1 MRSRRKYGHWLNGN
15 QRMSDDIEELLVIAD
30 MIIEQTK
37 ASLGDNADDP
47 VMLLG
52 GCIDALYSML
62 DDLKLSDEQV
72 DGVVEALQ
80 IKLGLTDEDIDE
92 APEVGA
98 LTDDEMEELTRAN
111 EEEAFEPSNY
121 DQLMLIEYITSNP
134 ELWVMSA
141 PILKA
146 EYFDPENRP
155 TIKFVQKYWNDYA
168 ALPSKQ
174 VIRGST
180 GMKMT
185 TPDDAMEEHLV
196 DHIAQQ
202 IETFC
207 RSEATHN
214 MLNEAADELAKHD
227 HRLPP
232 EITNAIYKSMEEI
245 TRISLSRDL
254 GFEVHESANK
264 ILTKAKDNVG
274 ISTGLSLL
282 DRALDGGVTRP
293 SFNIVS
299 GASGDGKSIW
309 LQNMAANYS
318 VMGHNVLFYTLELE
332 PEIIEQRF
340 AAIIGGVDI
349 RTVFGDIGLAS
360 RKLKMAGKGNGR
372 IFVKKFS
379 MTGTTMADVAAH
391 YNDISLKENMKF
403 GVVCIDYI
411 DVMYPIENIDKGNI
425 HLKDKYVSLE
435 MNQFFHQNNIIGWS
449 ASQQIKGA
457 QDEKG
462 ARQSGVSGGTDKVN
476 TSDNLFI
483 LKRTDEN
490 RNEQILWVH
499 IKKARSSGG
508 INSQIPIHWDDPGT
522 LRQTDGDLELFEE
535 ANPFLVGKRTKD
547 IIMSADEESILT
559 NDAIFN
565 ESALQTPK
573 RGDKKSQRV
582 KKANS
587 TADNLRS
594 AIQAKHTDKKV
605 GDKI

>member
-1 MRSRRKYGHWLNGN
+1 
-15 QRMSDDIEELLVIAD
+15 MSDEIEQLIEIAD
-30 MIIEQTK
+30 LIIAEAKKSIGDQT
-37 ASLGDNADDP
+37 DDP
-47 VMLLG
+47 MVLLG
-52 GCIDALYSML
+52 AAVDTLNVMV
-62 DDLKLSDEQV
+62 DDLGITDEQV
-72 DGVVEALQ
+72 DAVIETIQLKV
-80 IKLGLTDEDIDE
+80 GLSDEDIED
-92 APEVGA
+92 APEAGA
-98 LTDDEMEELTRAN
+98 LTEEEMHMMTVES

-121 DQLMLIEYITSNP
+121 SQFMLIEYITSNP
-134 ELWVMSA
+134 ELWVMAA

-155 TIKFVQKYWNDYA
+155 TIKFVQKYWNDYS

-180 GMKMT
+180 GVKLT
-185 TPDDAMEEHLV
+185 TPEDAMQSHVV

-202 IETFC
+202 LETFC
-207 RSEATHN
+207 RSEALHN
-214 MLNEAADELAKHD
+214 KLNEAADALAQNN
-227 HRLPP
+227 HRLPS
-232 EITNAIYKSMEEI
+232 EVINSIYKDMEEI

-254 GFEVHESANK
+254 GFEVHDSASK

-274 ISTGLSLL
+274 ISTGLKLL
-282 DRALDGGVTRP
+282 DKALDGGVTRP

-318 VMGHNVLFYTLELE
+318 EMGHNVLFYTLELE

-360 RKLKMAGKGNGR
+360 RKLKMAGKGKGK
-372 IFVKKFS
+372 IYVKKFP
-379 MTGTTMADVAAH
+379 MTGTTMADIASH
-391 YNDISLKENMKF
+391 YNDISLKEGIKF

-411 DVMYPIENIDKGNI
+411 DVMYPIENVDKGNI

-435 MNQFFHQNNIIGWS
+435 MNQFFHQNGIIGWS

-476 TSDNLFI
+476 TSDNLII

-490 RNEQILWVH
+490 RGEQLLWLH

-508 INSQIPIHWDDPGT
+508 INAQIPVHWDDPGT
-522 LRQTDGDLELFEE
+522 LRQSDGDYDLFEE
-535 ANPFLVGKRTKD
+535 ANPFLAGKKTKD
-547 IIMSADEESILT
+547 AATSVDEESILT

-573 RGDKKSQRV
+573 RGGAKKSERV
-582 KKANS
+582 KQAKS

>member
-1 MRSRRKYGHWLNGN
+1 
-15 QRMSDDIEELLVIAD
+15 MSDDIEKLITVIAD
-30 MIIEQTK
+30 MIIEQTTG
-37 ASLGDNADDP
+37 SLGDIADDP
-47 VMLLG
+47 VALLG
-52 GCIDALYSML
+52 GCLDELYSVQADL
-62 DDLKLSDEQV
+62 GITDDQA
-72 DGVVEALQ
+72 DGVVEVLQ
-80 IKLGLTDEDIDE
+80 VKVGLTDEEIDK
-92 APEVGA
+92 PEEGA
-98 LTDDEMEELTRAN
+98 LTDEEMHMMTVES
-111 EEEAFEPSNY
+111 EEEDFEPSNY
-121 DQLMLIEYITSNP
+121 DQFMLIEYITSNP

-141 PILKA
+141 PIIKP

-155 TIKFVQKYWNDYA
+155 VIKFVQKYWNDYS

-174 VIRGST
+174 IIRGAT
-180 GMKMT
+180 GVKLT
-185 TPDDAMEEHLV
+185 TPEDAMASHVV
-196 DHIAQQ
+196 DHLAGE

-207 RSEATHN
+207 RSEALHSK
-214 MLNEAADELAKHD
+214 LNEAADALAQHN
-227 HRLPP
+227 HRLPT
-232 EITNAIYKSMEEI
+232 EVINSIYKDMEEI

-254 GFEVHESANK
+254 GFEVHESASK

-274 ISTGLSLL
+274 ISTGLKLL
-282 DRALDGGVTRP
+282 DKALDGGVTRP

-318 VMGHNVLFYTLELE
+318 EMGYNVLFYTLELE

-360 RKLKMAGKGNGR
+360 RKLKMAGKGKGR
-372 IFVKKFS
+372 IFVKKFP
-379 MTGTTMADVAAH
+379 MTGTTMADIAAH
-391 YNDISLKENMKF
+391 YNDISLKEDMKF

-411 DVMYPIENIDKGNI
+411 DVMYPIENVDKGNI

-435 MNQFFHQNNIIGWS
+435 MNQFFHQHGIIGWS

-490 RNEQILWVH
+490 REEQLLWIH

-508 INSQIPIHWDDPGT
+508 INAQIPIHWDDPGT
-522 LRQTDGDLELFEE
+522 LRQSDGDYALFEE
-535 ANPFLVGKRTKD
+535 ANPFLAGKRTKD
-547 IIMSADEESILT
+547 AIQSADEEISVLT

-565 ESALQTPK
+565 ESALQPSK
-573 RGDKKSQRV
+573 RGGKKPQQV
-582 KKANS
+582 KKAES
-587 TADNLRS
+587 TADNLRK
-594 AIQAKHTDKKV
+594 AIEAKHTDKKV
-605 GDKI
+605 GDKL

>member
-1 MRSRRKYGHWLNGN
+1 
-15 QRMSDDIEELLVIAD
+15 MSEEIDQINKIIEIAD
-30 MIIEQTK
+30 MIITQVK
-37 ASLGDNADDP
+37 DDLGDNAGDS
-47 VMLLG
+47 VMVLG
-52 GCIDALYSML
+52 AALDALYSFQESL
-62 DDLKLSDEQV
+62 GIDDNKAEIIIETIQH
-72 DGVVEALQ
+72 
-80 IKLGLTDEDIDE
+80 KLGLTDEEIDE
-92 APEVGA
+92 APEEGA
-98 LTDDEMEELTRAN
+98 LTDEEIHMMTVES

-121 DQLMLIEYITSNP
+121 SQFMLIEYIASNP

-141 PILKA
+141 PIIKA

-155 TIKFVQKYWNDYA
+155 TIKFIQKYWSDHS

-174 VIRGST
+174 VIRGAT
-180 GMKMT
+180 GVKLS
-185 TPDDAMEEHLV
+185 TPDDAMEDHLV
-196 DHIAQQ
+196 EHMSGV

-207 RSEATHN
+207 RSEALHIK
-214 MLNEAADELAKHD
+214 LNEAADALAQHN
-227 HRLPP
+227 HRLPADV
-232 EITNAIYKSMEEI
+232 INAVYKDMEEI
-245 TRISLSRDL
+245 TRITLSRDL
-254 GFEVHESANK
+254 GFEVHESGNR

-274 ISTGLSLL
+274 ISTGLKLL
-282 DRALDGGVTRP
+282 DRALDDGVTRP

-318 VMGHNVLFYTLELE
+318 NMGHNVLFYTLELE

-360 RKLKMAGKGNGR
+360 RRLKMAGKGKGK
-372 IFVKKFS
+372 IFVKKFP
-379 MTGTTMADVAAH
+379 MTGTTMADIAAH
-391 YNDISLKENMKF
+391 YNDITLKEGIKF

-411 DVMYPIENIDKGNI
+411 DVLNPIENVDKGNI

-435 MNQFFHQNNIIGWS
+435 MNDFFHLNNIIGWS

-476 TSDNLFI
+476 TADNLFI

-490 RNEQILWVH
+490 RAEQLLWIH

-508 INSQIPIHWDDPGT
+508 INAQIPIHWDDPGT
-522 LRQTDGDLELFEE
+522 LRQSDGDIDLFEE
-535 ANPFLVGKRTKD
+535 ANPFLAGKKTKD
-547 IIMSADEESILT
+547 VIESADEERSALA

-565 ESALQTPK
+565 ESALQPAK
-573 RGDKKSQRV
+573 RGSKKSKVVER
-582 KKANS
+582 AEN
-587 TADNLRS
+587 TADSLRK
-594 AIQAKHTDKKV
+594 AFKAKHTDKKV